1 MRGTL
6 VDGLTDGDIWRLDIF
21 EGSEYQRRKVKVEVL
36 PLPDKA
42 EQRGGTVDL
51 GGLTGEVEG
60 GGGMQG
66 ELVDAE
72 TYIWIAGARRLQPE
86 EWDFD
91 EFVREK
97 MKRWVGREA
106 AETDEGFQDVDDA
119 VAAQKDPTGGR
130 GALGHISRQLQGDHE
145 LSNSALKSAV

>member
-1 MRGTL
+1 
-6 VDGLTDGDIWRLDIF
+6 
-21 EGSEYQRRKVKVEVL
+21 
-36 PLPDKA
+36 
-42 EQRGGTVDL
+42 
-51 GGLTGEVEG
+51 
-60 GGGMQG
+60 
-66 ELVDAE
+66 
-72 TYIWIAGARRLQPE
+72 
-86 EWDFD
+86 
-91 EFVREK
+91 